1 MQKNFCFF
9 KQCKL
14 CYIVVVRVNK
24 QQHLNSPVDIR
35 NVLENCDMEVLN
47 YLNLVKNLLI
57 KCLTQNLVPL
67 KFKNAA
73 SRETWTGTFIS

>member
-14 CYIVVVRVNK
+14 YYIVFVRVNK
-24 QQHLNSPVDIR
+24 QHHMSSAVDLR
-35 NVLENCDMEVLN
+35 NVLENCGMEVLN
-47 YLNLVKNLLI
+47 YLNLVKYVLI

-67 KFKNAA
+67 KF
-73 SRETWTGTFIS
+73 